1 MLKGLQKGKMDQKM
15 NGQMSFFT
23 CLLPVS
29 LSKYS
34 YGKHVPGATFHY
46 EICCYFPQN
55 ARTLH
60 ALESSNFIGIGRRL
74 LRSSDLDL
82 LTTLG

>member
-1 MLKGLQKGKMDQKM
+1 MKIGVFRAISSINLWFLGIVRAL
-15 NGQMSFFT
+15 
-23 CLLPVS
+23 
-29 LSKYS
+29 

-60 ALESSNFIGIGRRL
+60 ALESSIFIGIGRRF

>member
-1 MLKGLQKGKMDQKM
+1 MLI
-15 NGQMSFFT
+15 
-23 CLLPVS
+23 
-29 LSKYS
+29 

-60 ALESSNFIGIGRRL
+60 ALESSIFVGIGRRF
-74 LRSSDLDL
+74 LRSSDIDL
-82 LTTLG
+82 LTTLS

>member
-1 MLKGLQKGKMDQKM
+1 ML
-15 NGQMSFFT
+15 NT
-23 CLLPVS
+23 AAYAVHTH
-29 LSKYS
+29 
-34 YGKHVPGATFHY
+34 GKHVPGATFHY

-60 ALESSNFIGIGRRL
+60 ALESSIFIGIGRRS